1 MKNRTLLET
10 LIEHCQI
17 KIDSAPNII
26 RMLSAEHLICEVE
39 GKTKAYKDVLNIIL
53 ENLEE

>member
-10 LIEHCQI
+10 LIEHCQR
-17 KIDSAPNII
+17 KIDSTPNLI
-26 RMLSAEHLICEVE
+26 RLQSAEHLVCRVE
-39 GKTKAYKDVLNIIL
+39 GERDAYKDVLNIIL